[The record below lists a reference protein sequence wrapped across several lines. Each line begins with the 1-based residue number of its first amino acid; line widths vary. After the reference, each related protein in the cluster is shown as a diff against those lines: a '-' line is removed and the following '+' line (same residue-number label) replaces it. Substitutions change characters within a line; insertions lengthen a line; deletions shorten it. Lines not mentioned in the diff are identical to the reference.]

1 MLRPAINST
10 EDPPQPVEDLAM
22 REYIFALRRRIEV
35 QDCLVEALTDEAKA
49 LRDERD
55 GLKAQVE
62 SLLLD
67 LHWMESKRK
76 ILTV

>member
-35 QDCLVEALTDEAKA
+35 QDCLVEALTGEIHQLK
-49 LRDERD
+49 LQKQ
-55 GLKAQVE
+55 GLETQVE
-62 SLLLD
+62 RLLID
-67 LHWMESKRK
+67 LHWMDSKRK
-76 ILTV
+76 IQTL

>member
-1 MLRPAINST
+1 
-10 EDPPQPVEDLAM
+10 M

-35 QDCLVEALTDEAKA
+35 QDCLVEALSEEIKQ
-49 LRDERD
+49 LKDERD

-67 LHWMESKRK
+67 LHWMDSKRK
-76 ILTV
+76 IQTV

>member
-35 QDCLVEALTDEAKA
+35 QDCLVEALTEEIKQ
-49 LRDERD
+49 LKDERD

-67 LHWMESKRK
+67 LHWMDSKRK
-76 ILTV
+76 IQTV

>member
-35 QDCLVEALTDEAKA
+35 QDCLVEALTEDVKA
-49 LRDERD
+49 LKDERD

-62 SLLLD
+62 SLLID

-76 ILTV
+76 IQTV

>member
-35 QDCLVEALTDEAKA
+35 QDCLVEALSEEIKQ
-49 LRDERD
+49 LKDERN

-62 SLLLD
+62 SLLID

-76 ILTV
+76 IQTV

>member
-35 QDCLVEALTDEAKA
+35 QDCLVEALTDEIKQ
-49 LRDERD
+49 LKDERD

-67 LHWMESKRK
+67 LHWMDSKRK
-76 ILTV
+76 IQTV

>member
-35 QDCLVEALTDEAKA
+35 QDCLVEALTEEIKQ
-49 LRDERD
+49 LKDERD

-62 SLLLD
+62 SLLID

-76 ILTV
+76 IQTV

>member
-35 QDCLVEALTDEAKA
+35 QDCLVEALSEEIKQ
-49 LRDERD
+49 LKDERD

-62 SLLLD
+62 SLLID

-76 ILTV
+76 IQTV

>member
-35 QDCLVEALTDEAKA
+35 QDCLVEALSEEIKQ
-49 LRDERD
+49 LKDERD

-76 ILTV
+76 IQTV

>member
-35 QDCLVEALTDEAKA
+35 QDCLVEALSEEIKQ
-49 LRDERD
+49 LKDERD

-67 LHWMESKRK
+67 LHWMDSKRK
-76 ILTV
+76 IQTV

>member
-35 QDCLVEALTDEAKA
+35 QDCLVEALTEDVKA
-49 LRDERD
+49 LKDERD
-55 GLKAQVE
+55 NLKAQVE
-62 SLLLD
+62 SLLID

-76 ILTV
+76 IQTV